1 VAVFCSSTGTRY
13 DSAAQ
18 APRSINRHRSEQ
30 NGRNR
35 LSFFHSTGAPQV
47 GHVTVRSCDMAS
59 QRLQNMS
66 YNVALEP

>member
-1 VAVFCSSTGTRY
+1 VPVFCSSTGTRY

-30 NGRNR
+30 NGRKQ

-47 GHVTVRSCDMAS
+47 GHATVRSCAIAS
-59 QRLQNMS
+59 QRLQNMRS
-66 YNVALEP
+66 NSTSPS